1 MIVLDEIVLDE
12 KTGDCAHY
20 LDTQYHSVLLG
31 ISLALEQ
38 QNYFL
43 KGVDTRSE
51 LGYVRAMEPHR
62 CVTVWQKQPNPST
75 ALARQSFVQA
85 ADDYVTSRKLELA
98 SASQAKEKQLL
109 VQLRTYFKQEPRKLI
124 TAKRITEYRA
134 WRSEQSVGP
143 AILKAEMGI
152 LRRIMKRARVWARV
166 ADDIRPLREPA
177 SIGKA
182 FWARKKSKRCLKRL
196 WRDPNGRLLIL
207 RQSSV

>member
-62 CVTVWQKQPNPST
+62 CVTV
-75 ALARQSFVQA
+75 
-85 ADDYVTSRKLELA
+85 
-98 SASQAKEKQLL
+98 
-109 VQLRTYFKQEPRKLI
+109 
-124 TAKRITEYRA
+124 
-134 WRSEQSVGP
+134 
-143 AILKAEMGI
+143 
-152 LRRIMKRARVWARV
+152 
-166 ADDIRPLREPA
+166 
-177 SIGKA
+177 
-182 FWARKKSKRCLKRL
+182 
-196 WRDPNGRLLIL
+196 
-207 RQSSV
+207 